1 MDNVWQTL
9 ERACSAGDLAA
20 VRQILDGGFE
30 MNQERS
36 DLCLNSVCAHCSMG
50 PVPSF
55 QGYVDTAR
63 LFMDLGANPNA
74 IALGLLNDEDDTSP
88 LLSAAIWEHVALA
101 QLLLARGANVN
112 YRIPQENGTAL
123 TLTCRHISYRSA
135 SEPVD
140 IARLLL
146 DHGADIHLADV
157 KGRTPLHYACR
168 AATRYAADTVG
179 KKVRLAR
186 LLLERGAASD
196 IYRKDNGGKTPLE
209 TFSDADRY
217 NSDGELVEVAVRH
230 PRMTA
235 LLRKHFAIVVR
246 KYVIGPPA
254 EHPHRRIEH
263 QAPHIASYLV

>member
-1 MDNVWQTL
+1 MDIVWHKL
-9 ERACSAGDLAA
+9 KSACRDGDLAA

-63 LFMDLGANPNA
+63 LLLDLGADPNA
-74 IALGLLNDEDDTSP
+74 TCRLGADDTSP
-88 LLSAAIWEHVALA
+88 LMSATTWCHAALA
-101 QLLLARGANVN
+101 QLLLTRGANVN
-112 YRIPQENGTAL
+112 HRLSKANGTAL
-123 TLTCRHISYRSA
+123 TQTCRYACYRSA

-157 KGRTPLHYACR
+157 RGRTPLHYACR
-168 AATRYAADTVG
+168 AHARFAAATVG
-179 KKVRLAR
+179 WKIRIVR

-196 IYRKDNGGKTPLE
+196 FYRKDDEGRTPLE
-209 TFSDADRY
+209 MSSEDDEY
-217 NSDGELVEVAVRH
+217 DSDGELVAVAVRH

-263 QAPHIASYLV
+263 VAPHIASYLV

>member
-63 LFMDLGANPNA
+63 LLMDLGADPNA
-74 IALGLLNDEDDTSP
+74 TSGLSYDTSP
-88 LLSAAIWEHVALA
+88 LISATRWCHVALA

-112 YRIPQENGTAL
+112 YRLSQSNGTAL
-123 TLTCRHISYRSA
+123 TQTCSAMSYRSA

-140 IARLLL
+140 FARLLL
-146 DHGADIHLADV
+146 DHGADVHLADV
-157 KGRTPLHYACR
+157 RGRTPLHYACR
-168 AATRYAADTVG
+168 APARFAAATVG
-179 KKVRLAR
+179 WKIRIVR
-186 LLLERGAASD
+186 LLLERGAAPD
-196 IYRKDNGGKTPLE
+196 FYRKDNGGKTPLE
-209 TFSDADRY
+209 MFSDADEY
-217 NSDGELVEVAVRH
+217 DSDGELVAVAVRH

-263 QAPHIASYLV
+263 VAPHIASYLV